1 MFLIHQIA
9 TIEPAGLPEAS
20 IMPSVVREV
29 EPLPVDVSVNLLSLY
44 SNVVDIF
51 IFGAA
56 ETVCH
61 VAVVSL
67 VATRACPTTGAVAAL
82 TSTVVVADL
91 RAEAYPVVF

>member
-20 IMPSVVREV
+20 IIPSVVRDV
-29 EPLPVDVSVNLLSLY
+29 VPLPVDVNVNLLSLY
-44 SNVVDIF
+44 SNVVDTF

-67 VATRACPTTGAVAAL
+67 VATNACHAIGAVAADTL
-82 TSTVVVADL
+82 TVVVADL
-91 RAEAYPVVF
+91 RAEA